1 MSLPEI
7 DHIKLTK
14 EVVFVGD
21 YFTLMTTVVLDEQLR
36 EEGEDDHDFASRL
49 ANVWLKEY
57 YGWDIA
63 AVSHEIGVGIEDE
76 DDEE

>member
-1 MSLPEI
+1 
-7 DHIKLTK
+7 
-14 EVVFVGD
+14 
-21 YFTLMTTVVLDEQLR
+21 MTTVVLDESLR

-49 ANVWLKEY
+49 ANVWLKEH

-76 DDEE
+76 DEDED

>member
-21 YFTLMTTVVLDEQLR
+21 YFTLITTVVLDEQLR
-36 EEGEDDHDFASRL
+36 EEGEDEHDFASRL

-57 YGWDIA
+57 YGWDVA
-63 AVSHEIGVGIEDE
+63 AVAHQIGVGIEDE
-76 DDEE
+76 DEEE

>member
-14 EVVFVGD
+14 NVVFVGD
-21 YFTLMTTVVLDEQLR
+21 YFTLMTTVVLDEQFR
-36 EEGEDDHDFASRL
+36 EESEDDHDFATRL
-49 ANVWLKEY
+49 ASIFLKEH
-57 YGWDIA
+57 YGWDVA
-63 AVSHEIGVGIEDE
+63 AASNEIGVDFEDE